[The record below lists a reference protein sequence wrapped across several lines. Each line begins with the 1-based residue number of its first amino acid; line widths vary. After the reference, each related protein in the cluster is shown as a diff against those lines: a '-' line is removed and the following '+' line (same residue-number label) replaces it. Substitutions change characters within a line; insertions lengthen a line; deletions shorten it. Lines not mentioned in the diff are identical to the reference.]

1 MWIALTREVSPA
13 FDQCELTHLERQP
26 IDVRLAQTQHHAYE
40 NCLSQLGCA
49 VYRLPAEPD
58 LPDSVFVEDTAVV
71 VEELAIITRPGAES
85 RRLETASMAKTLSP
99 YRKPV
104 RIQAP
109 GTLDG
114 GDVLRVGRTIYV
126 GSSSRSNPAA
136 LEQMRGV
143 AEAAVR
149 AVGLVDAGF
158 AVEMRAGKDGVQVIE
173 VNGRL
178 ASQFAPLVQALHGR
192 STYDA
197 LFELACGHD
206 PRWRTGRPDGVG
218 VSYCLRVFEDAFVDG
233 APDPEEGLELLVRPG
248 LHLSEQGVN
257 DAQSYR
263 LCILYGVGETREEA
277 VRICRE
283 RARALSFRLA
293 PARVR

>member
-99 YRKPV
+99 YRKLV

-136 LEQMRGV
+136 LEQMRSALAPFGYTVQGV
-143 AEAAVR
+143 PVNGCLHLKSAVTR
-149 AVGLVDAGF
+149 V
-158 AVEMRAGKDGVQVIE
+158 GKDTLLINRDWVEASAFGDMKCIE
-173 VNGRL
+173 VDEAEPSGGNG
-178 ASQFAPLVQALHGR
+178 
-192 STYDA
+192 
-197 LFELACGHD
+197 
-206 PRWRTGRPDGVG
+206 
-218 VSYCLRVFEDAFVDG
+218 
-233 APDPEEGLELLVRPG
+233 LLVNDVLIYPANYPKT
-248 LHLSEQGVN
+248 LSRLRTEGIAVKPVDVSEVIKAEGGVTCCSVIFS
-257 DAQSYR
+257 A
-263 LCILYGVGETREEA
+263 
-277 VRICRE
+277 
-283 RARALSFRLA
+283 
-293 PARVR
+293 